1 MFSEPFIL
9 IALKNPRSI
18 QFSLLKNI

>member
-9 IALKNPRSI
+9 IVLKNPRSI